1 MKTLLVIAG
10 AVGAIL
16 LFLLAGATAN
26 TALFAESYP
35 LLIGL
40 NLAMAVAL
48 IVLVIVQLRGL
59 WAEYREHRFGSRL
72 KLRLMGLFALMAIL
86 PGLVIY
92 GVSVQ
97 FALRSIESWFDV
109 RVDAALEGGL
119 NLGRTTL
126 DFLLEDLAAK
136 ARYMAL
142 DLGDTDQERT
152 AQQLNRWREQA
163 GVDSATLFTTS
174 GQVIAS
180 SSAKFSALMPDLPG
194 SALLRRSRLGSG
206 YRAVEGDA
214 TSGFTLRVLVPVAGI
229 AFTADSRVL
238 QLTQPVPQQLAQN
251 AEAVQSVYRDYQ
263 ELSLARQG
271 LRRIFALTLTLTLL
285 FALFTAI
292 AVAFVLARRLS
303 APLAILAEATQAVAQ
318 GDFTPRA
325 ALPARDELGVLTQSF
340 NRMTRQL
347 QEARAQADASR
358 AEVEASRTYLESV
371 LANLSA
377 GVLAFDGDGRLRA
390 ANGGAL
396 QILRD
401 DLSGFEQMQLDQW
414 PRFREL
420 RDALR
425 EAFANDASAAQGT
438 TDWQRQ
444 LDMRDADGIGQTLLV
459 RVTRL
464 PETGGGGFV
473 VVFDDITHLI
483 AAQRSAAWGE
493 VAQRLAHEIK
503 NPLTPIQLSAER
515 LEAKL
520 TDKVDPASREILAR
534 ATRTIVAQVEAMK
547 SMVNDFRDYA
557 KLPLPTIAPLDLNAL
572 VRELLALYEHAGA
585 RLQFVADRELPP
597 VAGDATQLRQVMHNL
612 LLNAE
617 DALQGLAEPL
627 IRLSTRSD
635 GRFAELRLT
644 DNGNGFPPNILA
656 RAFEPYVTTKSKGTG
671 LGLAIV
677 RKIVDEHHGSI
688 GISNLQP
695 HGAEVKIRL
704 PLVA

>member
-1 MKTLLVIAG
+1 MSILVVIAG
-10 AVGAIL
+10 IVGAIL
-16 LFLLAGATAN
+16 LFLLAGATEN
-26 TALFAESYP
+26 TALFAQSYP

-40 NLAMAVAL
+40 NLAIAVAL
-48 IVLVIVQLRGL
+48 IVLVVVQLRAL
-59 WAEYREHRFGSRL
+59 WREYREHRFGSRL
-72 KLRLMGLFALMAIL
+72 KLRLMALFALMAIL

-119 NLGRTTL
+119 NLGRATL

-136 ARYMAL
+136 ARQIAL
-142 DLGDTDQERT
+142 DLSDSQAQS
-152 AQQLNRWREQA
+152 AQQLERLREQA
-163 GVDSATLFTTS
+163 GVDSATLFATS

-180 SSAKFSALMPDLPG
+180 SSAKFSALMPATPG
-194 SALLRRSRLGSG
+194 NTLLRRARLGSG

-214 TSGFTLRVLVPVAGI
+214 TTGFTLRVLVPVTGL
-229 AFTADSRVL
+229 AFTTESRVL

-263 ELSLARQG
+263 ELSLARDG
-271 LRRIFALTLTLTLL
+271 LQRIFALTLTLTLL
-285 FALFTAI
+285 LALFTAI
-292 AVAFVLARRLS
+292 AIAFVLARRLS

-325 ALPARDELGVLTQSF
+325 ALPARDEMGVLTQSF

-358 AEVEASRTYLESV
+358 AEVESARTYLESV

-377 GVLAFDGDGRLRA
+377 GVLAFDSEGRLRA

-401 DLSGFEQMQLDQW
+401 DLSGFEQLRLEQW
-414 PRFREL
+414 PRFGEL
-420 RDALR
+420 RDTLR
-425 EAFANDASAAQGT
+425 EAFAHDASAAQGSA
-438 TDWQRQ
+438 DWQRQ
-444 LDMRDADGIGQTLLV
+444 LDMRDADGIGQTLLA

-464 PETGGGGFV
+464 PESGGGGFV

-520 TDKVDPASREILAR
+520 ADKVDPASREILGR

-557 KLPLPTIAPLDLNAL
+557 KLPLPTLAPLDLNQL
-572 VRELLALYEHAGA
+572 VREVLALYEHAGA
-585 RLQFVADRELPP
+585 RLQFVADRELRP
-597 VAGDATQLRQVMHNL
+597 VAGDATQLRQVIHNL
-612 LLNAE
+612 LQNAE
-617 DALQGLAEPL
+617 DALHGVPDPL
-627 IRLSTRSD
+627 IRLSSRSD
-635 GRFAELRLT
+635 GRFAELLLT

-656 RAFEPYVTTKSKGTG
+656 RAFEPYVTTKAKGTG

-677 RKIVDEHHGSI
+677 RKIVDEHHGRI
-688 GISNLQP
+688 EISNLQP
-695 HGAEVKIRL
+695 QGAEIKIRL

>member
-1 MKTLLVIAG
+1 MKTLVVIAG
-10 AVGAIL
+10 IVGAIL

-40 NLAMAVAL
+40 NLAIAIAL
-48 IVLVIVQLRGL
+48 IVLVVVQLRGL
-59 WAEYREHRFGSRL
+59 WAEYRERRFGSRL
-72 KLRLMGLFALMAIL
+72 KLRLMALFALMAIL

-119 NLGRTTL
+119 NLGRATL

-136 ARYMAL
+136 ARYIAL
-142 DLGDTDQERT
+142 DLADTNVRS
-152 AQQLNRWREQA
+152 AQQLDRLREQA
-163 GVDSATLFTTS
+163 GVDSATLFATS

-214 TSGFTLRVLVPVAGI
+214 TSGFTLRVLVPVVGL

-238 QLTQPVPQQLAQN
+238 QLTQPVPQHLAQN

-358 AEVEASRTYLESV
+358 AEVEAARTYLESV

-377 GVLAFDGDGRLRA
+377 GVLAFDGEGRLRA

-401 DLSGFEQMQLDQW
+401 DLSGFEQLGLNEW
-414 PRFREL
+414 PRFSEL
-420 RDALR
+420 RDTLR
-425 EAFANDASAAQGT
+425 EAFADDASAAQGT

-464 PETGGGGFV
+464 PEAGGGGFV

-520 TDKVDPASREILAR
+520 ADKVNPASREILGR

-557 KLPLPTIAPLDLNAL
+557 ACRCLPFP
-572 VRELLALYEHAGA
+572 
-585 RLQFVADRELPP
+585 
-597 VAGDATQLRQVMHNL
+597 
-612 LLNAE
+612 
-617 DALQGLAEPL
+617 
-627 IRLSTRSD
+627 LSTSTGWSARCWRSTSMPEHGCSSSPTATC
-635 GRFAELRLT
+635 GRSPAMRR
-644 DNGNGFPPNILA
+644 NCA
-656 RAFEPYVTTKSKGTG
+656 RSCTT
-671 LGLAIV
+671 
-677 RKIVDEHHGSI
+677 
-688 GISNLQP
+688 
-695 HGAEVKIRL
+695 
-704 PLVA
+704 

>member
-1 MKTLLVIAG
+1 MRTLVVLAG
-10 AVGAIL
+10 IVGAIL

-26 TALFAESYP
+26 TALFAQSYP

-40 NLAMAVAL
+40 NLAIAL
-48 IVLVIVQLRGL
+48 ALLVLVVVQLRGL

-72 KLRLMGLFALMAIL
+72 KLRLMALFALMAIL
-86 PGLVIY
+86 PGLMIY

-119 NLGRTTL
+119 NLGRATL
-126 DFLLEDLAAK
+126 DFLLEDLATK
-136 ARYMAL
+136 ARYIAL
-142 DLGDTDQERT
+142 DLADADQRS
-152 AQQLNRWREQA
+152 AQQLDRLREQA
-163 GVDSATLFTTS
+163 GVDSATLFAAS
-174 GQVIAS
+174 GQVVAS
-180 SSAKFSALMPDLPG
+180 SSAKFSALMPELPG
-194 SALLRRSRLGSG
+194 STLLRRARLGSG

-214 TSGFTLRVLVPVAGI
+214 AAGFTLRVLVPVSGL
-229 AFTADSRVL
+229 AFTTEPRVL

-285 FALFTAI
+285 LALFTAI
-292 AVAFVLARRLS
+292 AIAFVLARRLS

-358 AEVEASRTYLESV
+358 AEVEAARTYLESV

-377 GVLAFDGDGRLRA
+377 GVLAFDGEGRLRA

-401 DLSGFEQMQLDQW
+401 DLSGFEQLQLHEW
-414 PRFREL
+414 PRFTEL
-420 RDALR
+420 RDTLR
-425 EAFANDASAAQGT
+425 EAFADDASAAQGT

-464 PETGGGGFV
+464 PEAGGGGFV

-520 TDKVDPASREILAR
+520 SDKVDPASREILGR

-557 KLPLPTIAPLDLNAL
+557 RLPMPTLAPLDLNAL
-572 VRELLALYEHAGA
+572 VREVLALYEHGIA
-585 RLQFVADRELPP
+585 RVQFVADRELRP
-597 VAGDATQLRQVMHNL
+597 VVGDATQMRQVMHNL
-612 LLNAE
+612 LRNAE
-617 DALQGLAEPL
+617 DALQGQEDPQ
-627 IRLSTRSD
+627 IRLSTRGD
-635 GRFAELRLT
+635 GRFAELKLT
-644 DNGNGFPPNILA
+644 DNGSGFPPHILA
-656 RAFEPYVTTKSKGTG
+656 RAFEPYVTTKAKGTG

-688 GISNLQP
+688 EISNLQP

>member
-1 MKTLLVIAG
+1 MKTLVVIAG
-10 AVGAIL
+10 IVGAIL

-40 NLAMAVAL
+40 NLAIAIAL
-48 IVLVIVQLRGL
+48 IVLVVVQLRGL
-59 WAEYREHRFGSRL
+59 WAEYRERRFGSRL
-72 KLRLMGLFALMAIL
+72 KLRLMALFALMAIL

-119 NLGRTTL
+119 NLGRATL
-126 DFLLEDLAAK
+126 DFLLEDLVAK
-136 ARYMAL
+136 ARYIAL
-142 DLGDTDQERT
+142 DLADTNVRS
-152 AQQLNRWREQA
+152 AQQLDRLREQA
-163 GVDSATLFTTS
+163 GVDSATLFATS

-180 SSAKFSALMPDLPG
+180 SSAKFSALMPELPG
-194 SALLRRSRLGSG
+194 SALLRRARLGSG

-214 TSGFTLRVLVPVAGI
+214 STGFTLRVLVPVIGL
-229 AFTADSRVL
+229 AFTTEPRVL
-238 QLTQPVPQQLAQN
+238 QLTQPVPQHLAQN

-285 FALFTAI
+285 LALFTAI
-292 AVAFVLARRLS
+292 AIAFVLARRLS

-358 AEVEASRTYLESV
+358 AEVEAARTYLESV

-377 GVLAFDGDGRLRA
+377 GVLAFDGEGRLRA

-401 DLSGFEQMQLDQW
+401 DLSGFEQLGLNEW
-414 PRFREL
+414 PRFSEL
-420 RDALR
+420 RDTLR
-425 EAFANDASAAQGT
+425 EAFADDASAAQGT

-444 LDMRDADGIGQTLLV
+444 LDMRDADGISQTLLV

-464 PETGGGGFV
+464 PEAGGGGFV

-520 TDKVDPASREILAR
+520 ADKVDPASREILGR

-557 KLPLPTIAPLDLNAL
+557 RLPLPTLSPIDLNGL
-572 VRELLALYEHAGA
+572 VREVLALYEHAGA
-585 RLQFVADRELPP
+585 RVQFVADRDLRQI
-597 VAGDATQLRQVMHNL
+597 AGDATQLRQVMHNL
-612 LLNAE
+612 MQNAE
-617 DALQGLAEPL
+617 DALQSEAEPL
-627 IRLSTRSD
+627 ISLSTRSD
-635 GRFAELRLT
+635 GRFAELKLT

-656 RAFEPYVTTKSKGTG
+656 RAFEPYVTTKAKGTG

-688 GISNLQP
+688 EISNLQP

>member
-1 MKTLLVIAG
+1 MKTLVVIAG
-10 AVGAIL
+10 TVAAIL
-16 LFLLAGATAN
+16 LFLLTSATAN
-26 TALFAESYP
+26 TALFAQSYP

-40 NLAMAVAL
+40 NLAIALAL
-48 IVLVIVQLRGL
+48 IVLVVVQLRGL
-59 WAEYREHRFGSRL
+59 WSEYREHRFGSRL
-72 KLRLMGLFALMAIL
+72 KLRLLALFALMAII

-92 GVSVQ
+92 AVSVQ

-126 DFLLEDLAAK
+126 DILLEDLATK
-136 ARYMAL
+136 ARSMAF
-142 DLGDTDQERT
+142 DLGDAD
-152 AQQLNRWREQA
+152 AKSGQQLNRLREQA
-163 GVDSATLFTTS
+163 GVESATLFAPS
-174 GQVIAS
+174 GQIIIS
-180 SSAKFSALMPDLPG
+180 SSSKVASLMPELPG
-194 SALLRRSRLGSG
+194 GVLLRRARLAGG

-214 TSGFTLRVLVPVAGI
+214 ATGFTLRVLVPVSGL
-229 AFTADSRVL
+229 AFAEEPRTL
-238 QLTQPVPQQLAQN
+238 QLTQTVPQQLARN
-251 AEAVQSVYRDYQ
+251 AEVVQNVHRDYQ
-263 ELSLARQG
+263 ELSLAREG
-271 LRRIFALTLTLTLL
+271 LQRIFALTLTLTFLL
-285 FALFTAI
+285 ALFTAI
-292 AVAFVLARRLS
+292 AIAFVLARRLS

-318 GDFTPRA
+318 GDLTPRA

-340 NRMTRQL
+340 NKMMRQL
-347 QEARAQADASR
+347 QEARAQTEASR
-358 AEVEASRTYLESV
+358 AEVEAARTYLESV

-377 GVLAFDGDGRLRA
+377 GVLAFDAHGRLRA

-401 DLSGFEQMQLDQW
+401 DLSGFEQLQLDEW
-414 PRFREL
+414 PRFGEL

-425 EAFANDASAAQGT
+425 EAFAADASAPGT
-438 TDWQRQ
+438 ADWERQ
-444 LDMRDADGIGQTLLV
+444 LETRDADGIGQTLLV

-464 PETGGGGFV
+464 PETGGGGYV

-520 TDKVDPASREILAR
+520 ADKVDPAAREVLTR

-557 KLPLPTIAPLDLNAL
+557 RLPAPALAALDLNAL
-572 VRELLALYEHAGA
+572 VREILALYEHAGS
-585 RLQFVADRELPP
+585 RVQFVGDRDLRP
-597 VAGDATQLRQVMHNL
+597 VMGDATQLRQVLHNL
-612 LLNAE
+612 LQNAD
-617 DALQGLAEPL
+617 DALQGQAEPV
-627 IRLSTRSD
+627 IRISTRCD
-635 GRFAELRLT
+635 GRFAELRMT
-644 DNGNGFPPNILA
+644 DNGSGFPPNILA
-656 RAFEPYVTTKSKGTG
+656 RAFEPYVTSKAKGTG

-677 RKIVDEHHGSI
+677 KKIIDEHHGSI
-688 GISNLQP
+688 ELSNLQP
-695 HGAEVKIRL
+695 QGAEVKIRI

>member
-1 MKTLLVIAG
+1 MKALLVIAG
-10 AVGAIL
+10 IVGAAL
-16 LFLLAGATAN
+16 LLLLVGATEN
-26 TALFAESYP
+26 TARFAESYP

-40 NLAMAVAL
+40 NLAIAVAL
-48 IVLVIVQLRGL
+48 IVLVFVRLRAL

-72 KLRLMGLFALMAIL
+72 KLRLMALFALMAIL
-86 PGLVIY
+86 PGLMIY

-119 NLGRTTL
+119 NLGRATL
-126 DFLLEDLAAK
+126 DFLLDDLAAK
-136 ARYMAL
+136 ARSMAL
-142 DLGDTDQERT
+142 DLSDADARS
-152 AQQLNRWREQA
+152 AQQLERLREQV
-163 GVDSATLFTTS
+163 GVDSATLFAAS
-174 GQVIAS
+174 GHVLAS
-180 SSAKFSALMPDLPG
+180 SSAKFSALMPETPG
-194 SALLRRSRLGSG
+194 SALLRRARAAGG
-206 YRAVEGDA
+206 HRAVEGDS
-214 TSGFTLRVLVPVAGI
+214 TVGFTLRVLVPVSGI
-229 AFTADSRVL
+229 AFASEPRVL

-285 FALFTAI
+285 LALFTAI

-340 NRMTRQL
+340 NQMTRQL
-347 QEARAQADASR
+347 QEARAQANASR
-358 AEVEASRTYLESV
+358 AEVEAARTYLESV

-377 GVLAFDGDGRLRA
+377 GVLAFDGEGRLRA

-401 DLSGFEQMQLDQW
+401 DLSGFEQLLMEQW
-414 PRFREL
+414 PRLPEL
-420 RDALR
+420 RDTLR
-425 EAFANDASAAQGT
+425 EAFADDAGAAQGNSE
-438 TDWQRQ
+438 WQRQ
-444 LDMRDADGIGQTLLV
+444 IEMRDADGIGQTLLV

-464 PETGGGGFV
+464 PEAGGGGFV

-520 TDKVDPASREILAR
+520 ADKIDNSSREILTR
-534 ATRTIVAQVEAMK
+534 ATRTIVSQVEAMK

-557 KLPLPTIAPLDLNAL
+557 KLPLPTLAPLDLNAL
-572 VRELLALYEHAGA
+572 VREVLALYEHAGA
-585 RLQFVADRELPP
+585 RLQFVADRELRP
-597 VAGDATQLRQVMHNL
+597 VAGDATQLRQVVHNL
-612 LLNAE
+612 IQNAE
-617 DALQGLAEPL
+617 DALQGLPEPL
-627 IRLSTRSD
+627 IRLSTRKD
-635 GRFAELRLT
+635 GKFAELRLT

-677 RKIVDEHHGSI
+677 KKIVDEHHGSI
-688 GISNLQP
+688 EISNLEP